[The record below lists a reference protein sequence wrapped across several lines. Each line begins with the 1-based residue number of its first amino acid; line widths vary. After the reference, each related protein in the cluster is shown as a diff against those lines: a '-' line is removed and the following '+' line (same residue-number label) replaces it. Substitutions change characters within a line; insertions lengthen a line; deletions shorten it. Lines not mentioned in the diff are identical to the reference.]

1 MKGRRTEQLF
11 QILSEGGYSTA
22 DELAEKLGVSNK
34 TIRNTIKELEKE
46 LEGTGAAVRVKY
58 GSGYTL
64 DCPEGE
70 DVQELRRKL
79 FSMEPTTYCPETP
92 EERICYLAEYLFYT
106 DGYVKMDT
114 LSELMYVS
122 KRVLS
127 DDLKKVE
134 RIFSRHHLSIERKP
148 GHGIRV
154 EGEEF
159 DKRLCIAELVTR
171 RSGIIARDNRQELE
185 QVSACIG
192 NAFKKYDFEVNG
204 IMLDSLIMHIC
215 IALERIR
222 GGHYV
227 EIPVNLEDYEKNETL
242 YDKARLVA
250 EEIVKELEAVFHIDF
265 PESEIGYITIH
276 LSGKADVEGAL
287 ESGNLV
293 ISEEVNSVVLE
304 MLRSVYDAFQVDFMD
319 DLELR
324 MSLCRHLVPLTIRLE
339 HNINMRNPLLD
350 DIKEKFTLA
359 YAMAL
364 QASTVLNRASG
375 KQMTDDETGYIALA
389 FALALQRKQ
398 TGSPKKNILLVCA
411 SGRGSAQLLK
421 YKCMEEF
428 GRYVGKMEVCDVNQ
442 VPSVDFADI
451 DYVFTT
457 VPLQYHV
464 PVPVREVQYFMGE
477 KEVGDIRRLFCR
489 ADGVIEKYY
498 SKELFIPSLRA
509 ENKWEVIQKMCS
521 LAMEKRHLSEE
532 FYESVVERERL
543 AKTAF
548 GNLVA
553 MPHPYKAQPGDPFV
567 CVAVLEHPILWEAGE
582 GNGSEEEVQVVFLV
596 SLEAGVGDEMEKF
609 YDITSRLMLSPKYIQ
624 KLIRHRSFDQLV
636 SSLKHM
642 EDGEDEQ

>member
-11 QILSEGGYSTA
+11 QILSGGGYFTA

-34 TIRNTIKELEKE
+34 TVRNTIKELEKE
-46 LEGTGAAVRVKY
+46 LEGTGGFVRVKY
-58 GSGYTL
+58 GSGYAL
-64 DCPEGE
+64 ECGEGRCAE
-70 DVQELRRKL
+70 ELKKEL
-79 FSMEPTTYCPETP
+79 FPAEPAAYCPETP
-92 EERICYLAEYLFYT
+92 DERICFLAEYLFYAEN
-106 DGYVKMDT
+106 YVKMDT
-114 LSELMYVS
+114 LSEMMYVS

-134 RIFSRHHLSIERKP
+134 KIFGRHHLTIERKP
-148 GHGIRV
+148 GYGIRV

-171 RSGIIARDNRQELE
+171 RNGIVVKDNRQELE
-185 QVSACIG
+185 LVSACIEK
-192 NAFKKYDFEVNG
+192 AFRKYDFEVNG

-215 IALERIR
+215 SALERIR
-222 GGHYV
+222 RGYYV
-227 EIPVNLEDYEKNETL
+227 DMPLNRDDYEKNESL

-250 EEIVKELEAVFHIDF
+250 EEIAKELEEVFRLDF
-265 PESEIGYITIH
+265 PESEIGYISIH

-293 ISEEVNSVVLE
+293 ISEEVNSVVTE
-304 MLRSVYDAFQVDFMD
+304 MLRSVYDAFQVDFME

-324 MSLCRHLVPLTIRLE
+324 MSLCRHLVPLAIRLE

-364 QASTVLNRASG
+364 QASTVLNRQSG

-398 TGSPKKNILLVCA
+398 TGPPKKNILLVCA

-428 GRYVGKMEVCDVNQ
+428 GRYVGKVEVCDVNQ
-442 VPSVDFADI
+442 VPNVDFEDI

-464 PVPVREVQYFMGE
+464 PVPVREVKYFMGE

-498 SKELFIPSLRA
+498 SEDLFLPCLQA
-509 ENKWEVIQKMCS
+509 EDKWEVIRKMCD
-521 LAMEKRHLSEE
+521 LAIEKRGLSEE
-532 FYESVVERERL
+532 FYESVAERERL

-567 CVAVLEHPILWEAGE
+567 CVAVLDHPILWEAGE
-582 GNGSEEEVQVVFLV
+582 ETEMEEEVQVVFLV
-596 SLEAGVGDEMEKF
+596 SLDAGVGDELQKF

-642 EDGEDEQ
+642 EEEEENS

>member
-34 TIRNTIKELEKE
+34 TVRNTIKELEKE
-46 LEGTGAAVRVKY
+46 LEGTNAFVRVKY

-64 DCPEGE
+64 ECGEGE
-70 DVQELRRKL
+70 NLEELRKKL
-79 FSMEPTTYCPETP
+79 FPAEPAAYCPDTP
-92 EERICYLAEYLFYT
+92 DERICYLAEYLFFT
-106 DGYVKMDT
+106 ENYVKLDT
-114 LSELMYVS
+114 LSELMFVS

-134 RIFSRHHLSIERKP
+134 KILGRHHLTIERKP
-148 GHGIRV
+148 GYGIRV
-154 EGEEF
+154 EGDEF

-171 RSGIIARDNRQELE
+171 RSGIIVKDNRRELE
-185 QVSACIG
+185 LVSDCIG
-192 NAFKKYDFEVNG
+192 MAFRKYDFEVNG
-204 IMLDSLIMHIC
+204 VMLDSLIMHIC

-222 GGHYV
+222 QGHYV
-227 EIPVNLEDYEKNETL
+227 DMPLNPDDYEKNESL

-250 EEIVKELEAVFHIDF
+250 EEIVKELEEEFHIDF
-265 PESEIGYITIH
+265 PESEIGYIALH

-293 ISEEVNSVVLE
+293 ISEEVNSVVTE
-304 MLRSVYDAFQVDFMD
+304 MLRTVYDAFQVDFME

-324 MSLCRHLVPLTIRLE
+324 MSLCRHLVPLAIRLE
-339 HNINMRNPLLD
+339 HNINMRNPLLE

-364 QASTVLNRASG
+364 QASTVLNKQTG

-398 TGSPKKNILLVCA
+398 TGPPKKNILLVCA

-421 YKCMEEF
+421 YKYMEEF

-442 VPSVDFADI
+442 VPSVDFTDI

-457 VPLQYHV
+457 VPLQHHV
-464 PVPVREVQYFMGE
+464 PVPVREVQYFIGE
-477 KEVGDIRRLFCR
+477 KEVGDIRRMFSR

-498 SKELFIPSLRA
+498 FQELFIPSLKA
-509 ENKWEVIQKMCS
+509 SNKWEVIRKMCD
-521 LAMEKRHLSEE
+521 LVMEKRGLSEE
-532 FYESVVERERL
+532 FYNSVAERERL

-567 CVAVLEHPILWEAGE
+567 CVAVLENPIVWEAGE
-582 GNGSEEEVQVVFLV
+582 GTESEEEVQVVFLV
-596 SLEAGVGDEMEKF
+596 SLDAGVGDELQKF
-609 YDITSRLMLSPKYIQ
+609 YDVTSRLMLSPKYIQ

-642 EDGEDEQ
+642 EDSEEE

>member
-34 TIRNTIKELEKE
+34 TVRNTIKELEKE
-46 LEGTGAAVRVKY
+46 LEGKGAAVRVKY

-64 DCPEGE
+64 ECDDGGDLEK
-70 DVQELRRKL
+70 LRREL
-79 FSMEPTTYCPETP
+79 FPEEPAAYCPETP
-92 EERICYLAEYLFYT
+92 EERICYLAQYLFYT
-106 DGYVKMDT
+106 DNYVKMDT
-114 LSELMYVS
+114 LSELMFVS

-134 RIFSRHHLSIERKP
+134 KIFARHHLTIERKP
-148 GHGIRV
+148 GYGIRV
-154 EGEEF
+154 EGDEF

-171 RSGIIARDNRQELE
+171 RSGVIMKDDRKELE
-185 QVSACIG
+185 TVSACIER
-192 NAFKKYDFEVNG
+192 AFRKYDFEVNG

-222 GGHYV
+222 QGHYV
-227 EIPVNLEDYEKNETL
+227 DMPVNPEDYEKNESL
-242 YDKARLVA
+242 YDQSRLVA
-250 EEIVKELEAVFHIDF
+250 EEIVRELEEAFHIDF
-265 PESEIGYITIH
+265 PESEVGYIAIH

-293 ISEEVNSVVLE
+293 ISEEVNSVVTE
-304 MLRSVYDAFQVDFMD
+304 MLRSVYDAFQVDFME

-324 MSLCRHLVPLTIRLE
+324 MSLCRHLVPLSIRLE
-339 HNINMRNPLLD
+339 HNINMRNPLLE

-364 QASTVLNRASG
+364 QASTVLNRQSG

-398 TGSPKKNILLVCA
+398 TGPPKKNILLVCA

-442 VPSVDFADI
+442 VPNVDFADI

-457 VPLQYHV
+457 VPIQYHV

-498 SKELFIPSLRA
+498 SRDLFIPSLKA
-509 ENKWEVIQKMCS
+509 ADKWEVIRQMCDV
-521 LAMEKRHLSEE
+521 AAEKRHVTEE
-532 FYESVVERERL
+532 FYQSVVERERL

-553 MPHPYKAQPGDPFV
+553 MPHPYKAQQGDPFV
-567 CVAVLEHPILWEAGE
+567 CVAVLENPIRWETGQ
-582 GNGSEEEVQVVFLV
+582 GTGSEEEVQVVFLV
-596 SLEAGVGDEMEKF
+596 SLDAGVGDELQKF

-636 SSLKHM
+636 SSLKQLD
-642 EDGEDEQ
+642 EGDGE